1 MTKLELADYMQ
12 LIDLLT
18 GNSYKVNVGNF
29 YVGGQYESYATVI
42 AYLNDNGHAILTGDL
57 IQLSSAPAPEPGLF
71 LLMSLGLGG
80 IFFSVRRRK
89 A

>member
-1 MTKLELADYMQ
+1 MQ

-29 YVGGQYESYATVI
+29 NVGGQYESYATVI

-57 IQLSSAPAPEPGLF
+57 IQLSSAPEPGLF

-80 IFFSVRRRK
+80 MFFSVRRRK